1 MSTDL
6 VLTTKSVA
14 KALEPKL
21 LALLEKINTAP
32 IVISEASRAKLDL
45 LVTDAR
51 ENGASIHI
59 APLPSSTLPQSYP
72 PTIVTGLTK
81 EMMLYEIE
89 SFGPIFGIHS
99 VQSEDDILEII
110 QDAKYGL
117 SSSII
122 SKDYYRALDMARSI
136 KAGAVHI
143 NSMTVH
149 DEATLPHGGYGD
161 SGWGRFGAQWGL
173 EEFVQTKVV
182 TIQSGSLPK

>member
-1 MSTDL
+1 
-6 VLTTKSVA
+6 VA
-14 KALEPKL
+14 QALESKL
-21 LALLEKINTAP
+21 LALLDKIDTALV
-32 IVISEASRAKLDL
+32 VISEAAKEKLDM
-45 LVTDAR
+45 LVEDAR
-51 ENGASIHI
+51 EKGASIHV
-59 APLPSSTLPQSYP
+59 APLASRPLPQSYP
-72 PTIVTGLTK
+72 PTVVTGLTK
-81 EMMLYEIE
+81 EMKLYEIE

-99 VQSEDDILEII
+99 VESEDDIVEII

-149 DEATLPHGGYGD
+149 DEPTLPHGGYGE

-182 TIQSGSLPK
+182 TIHPGSLPK